1 MKIIIILM
9 QKTRFNR
16 ESFAVSLGVLKV
28 RVCLFVC
35 FNLVTLLFFIR
46 VTNRRLCANSQG
58 NPMPGFS

>member
-28 RVCLFVC
+28 RVCLFQLGYVVVV
-35 FNLVTLLFFIR
+35 FVVVFYK
-46 VTNRRLCANSQG
+46 G
-58 NPMPGFS
+58 N

>member
-28 RVCLFVC
+28 RVCLCQLGYVVVVFVVV
-35 FNLVTLLFFIR
+35 FYK
-46 VTNRRLCANSQG
+46 G
-58 NPMPGFS
+58 N

>member
-35 FNLVTLLFFIR
+35 LFQLGYVVVF
-46 VTNRRLCANSQG
+46 VVVFL
-58 NPMPGFS
+58 